1 MHPVI
6 ECLSDNQV
14 SELLS
19 GPLADDQTINAHLDQ
34 CPTCVAVVAAALK
47 ASAPAESTRFTLVRR
62 LGSGGMGTVYE
73 AFDRERNARVAL
85 KVLRRV
91 APDTILRFK
100 REFRA
105 LQNLYHPNL
114 VRLGELV
121 AEGDR
126 WSFTME
132 LLDGVPFIDH
142 VRSGDRAA
150 DSGLGFDEA
159 RLRDGF
165 RQLVFGLAALHAAGK
180 IHRDVK
186 PSNALVTPAGRV
198 VLLDLGLVFDPTSDE
213 DSLGGIVLGT
223 LAYMA
228 PEQAL
233 GQRVGPEADWYAAG
247 VLLYQA
253 LTGWL
258 PFTGRFIEITTQKQK
273 GLATPPGALVPG
285 IDPGLDE
292 LCRAL
297 LAPDP
302 AARPSAGDILRAL
315 GDDAGA
321 PHMPAPPVRGAPFV
335 GRRRELDALGR
346 ALADTRD
353 GRPVAVLVTGES
365 GIGKSALVQRFAD
378 DRRDD
383 GTVVLA
389 GRCYERE

>member
-6 ECLSDNQV
+6 ECLSENQV
-14 SELLS
+14 AELLS
-19 GPLADDQTINAHLDQ
+19 GPLADDQTVNAHLDQ

-47 ASAPAESTRFTLVRR
+47 ASAPAASTRFTLVRR

-105 LQNLYHPNL
+105 LQSLYHPNL

-186 PSNALVTPAGRV
+186 PP
-198 VLLDLGLVFDPTSDE
+198 
-213 DSLGGIVLGT
+213 
-223 LAYMA
+223 
-228 PEQAL
+228 
-233 GQRVGPEADWYAAG
+233 
-247 VLLYQA
+247 
-253 LTGWL
+253 
-258 PFTGRFIEITTQKQK
+258 
-273 GLATPPGALVPG
+273 
-285 IDPGLDE
+285 
-292 LCRAL
+292 
-297 LAPDP
+297 
-302 AARPSAGDILRAL
+302 
-315 GDDAGA
+315 
-321 PHMPAPPVRGAPFV
+321 
-335 GRRRELDALGR
+335 
-346 ALADTRD
+346 
-353 GRPVAVLVTGES
+353 
-365 GIGKSALVQRFAD
+365 
-378 DRRDD
+378 
-383 GTVVLA
+383 
-389 GRCYERE
+389 